1 MRRTASCTPLHHGK
15 REACIGVF
23 HLDLGGK
30 YDIYKEKR
38 DFGEEASTGVLVVKQ
53 GNFR

>member
-1 MRRTASCTPLHHGK
+1 MGTG
-15 REACIGVF
+15 II

-38 DFGEEASTGVLVVKQ
+38 DFGEEASNGVLVLKQ
-53 GNFR
+53 GNSR

>member
-1 MRRTASCTPLHHGK
+1 MGTG
-15 REACIGVF
+15 II
-23 HLDLGGK
+23 HLDLCGK

-38 DFGEEASTGVLVVKQ
+38 DFGKEASTGVLVVKQ